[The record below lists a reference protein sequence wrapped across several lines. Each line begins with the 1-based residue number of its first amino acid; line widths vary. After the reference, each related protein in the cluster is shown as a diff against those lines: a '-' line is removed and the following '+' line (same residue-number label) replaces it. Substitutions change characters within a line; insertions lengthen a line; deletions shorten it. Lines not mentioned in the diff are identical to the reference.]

1 MGLIKRNNIKF
12 VAKEVFYVV
21 SVAMAIMSS
30 RMVSMK
36 RGTNSHLK
44 MRVLALCDT
53 RLKLKSV

>member
-1 MGLIKRNNIKF
+1 VGLIKRNNIKF

-44 MRVLALCDT
+44 MTVLALCDT
-53 RLKLKSV
+53 